1 MLRPTIPIDF
11 MGASLGETED
21 IIASIFGLARQCR
34 KCILLLDDI
43 DQLLYEKDAEAVG
56 SENGTMPHSQT
67 RIISSFLSH
76 MDSLRMNPSSKAD
89 HLLIIG
95 TASNIRVDSIGR
107 IDKVFFLEPPN
118 HTERRAIIVESLGV
132 SSTNTVTATLLADLV
147 DCTVG
152 RSRSELVQY
161 CRKAL
166 SCCSVAVI
174 MNVSSEVPSTDEI
187 LAIMKKNLQSLAP
200 ESLRTAVLSDYV
212 DMKVLTARDLIARN
226 DEKTDVCEPRLPL
239 FGNNASQVWNG
250 LRSLIVMPLCQSNA
264 LDDMLFGSSEHNG
277 KTVCGGVLLAG
288 QPGCG
293 KSALA
298 YHCASVAASLLPSVT
313 LLDVSCTSLVH
324 KEVGGSERALR
335 RLFVS
340 ARAAAPCILLMD
352 GIENI
357 AAVRGHDNTTEG
369 TMDRILSTLLVE
381 LDGIESQSDNAGK
394 IAVIG
399 ITHNEQWIDPALRRP
414 GRLEKVLKLGNP
426 DFDGRV
432 GIVQQEID
440 SLVVRDSEK
449 ELANFVATRT
459 DGMSGAEV
467 VALCKEARM
476 ESARKYIHENIELGE
491 VDLSISREHFFTAG
505 LQR

>member
-1 MLRPTIPIDF
+1 MLRPAIPIDF

-21 IIASIFGLARQCR
+21 TIASIFGFARQCT

-43 DQLLYEKDAEAVG
+43 DQLLCQQDAAEAVG
-56 SENGTMPHSQT
+56 SENDTTPHSQT
-67 RIISSFLSH
+67 RMISSFLSH
-76 MDSLRMNPSSKAD
+76 FDSLRMNASSKE
-89 HLLIIG
+89 HQLLIIG
-95 TASNIRVDSIGR
+95 TASNIGIDSIGR
-107 IDKVFFLEPPN
+107 VDKVFLLELPDD
-118 HTERRAIIVESLGV
+118 TERRAIIAQSLGV
-132 SSTNTVTATLLADLV
+132 STTNTVTATLLADLV

-161 CRKAL
+161 CRQAL
-166 SCCSVAVI
+166 SSCNSATDS
-174 MNVSSEVPSTDEI
+174 MNVSSEVSSTDEI
-187 LAIMKKNLQSLAP
+187 LVSMKKSLQSLAP
-200 ESLRTAVLSDYV
+200 ESLRTAAVSDYV
-212 DMKVLTARDLIARN
+212 DMKVLTASDLIARY
-226 DEKTDVCEPRLPL
+226 DEKSDVCEPRLPL
-239 FGNNASQVWNG
+239 FGNDASQVWNE

-264 LDDMLFGSSEHNG
+264 LDDMLFGSSEQRG

-369 TMDRILSTLLVE
+369 TMDRILSTLLIE
-381 LDGIESQSDNAGK
+381 LDGIESQSDGAGK

-414 GRLEKVLKLGNP
+414 GRLEKVLKLRNP
-426 DFDGRV
+426 DFDARV
-432 GIVQQEID
+432 EIVQKELDWLVD
-440 SLVVRDSEK
+440 SAASDSDK
-449 ELANFVATRT
+449 DLANFVATRT

-476 ESARKYIHENIELGE
+476 ESARKCIQENKQPDE
-491 VDLSISREHFFTAG
+491 A
-505 LQR
+505 